1 MNQQN
6 DGQRQSQAGKQQS
19 QSQTGGQSGAP
30 RTDPDGGMHP
40 GEDRDDYGAP
50 ANDSGRVGDRQY
62 EQGQDRERREP
73 GQVDSGDYGSDTGA
87 PAGYGDRGQGGSAPW
102 QYEQATDEQRR
113 RDEQQGRYSPDSEH
127 ARQAEQSES
136 GKRRLSDDENDPGFG
151 QE

>member
-6 DGQRQSQAGKQQS
+6 DGQRQSQASGQQS
-19 QSQTGGQSGAP
+19 QSQSSDRSGAP
-30 RTDPDGGMHP
+30 RSDPNGGMHP

-50 ANDSGRVGDRQY
+50 ANDSGRVGNTQF
-62 EQGQDRERREP
+62 EQGHEREQREP
-73 GQVDSGDYGSDTGA
+73 GQVDSGQYGSDTGA
-87 PAGYGDRGQGGSAPW
+87 PAGYGDRGQGGSAPG
-102 QYEQATDEQRR
+102 QYEQAGYDQQR
-113 RDEQQGRYSPDSEH
+113 RDEQQGRSPPDSEH